1 METDFS
7 TWQVGAHY
15 LCLVTCMTIPAN
27 CINYRVMEFV
37 WLFTTVLFQNFLEF
51 HGIVLSVNWFF
62 YKN

>member
-15 LCLVTCMTIPAN
+15 LCLVTCMTIPVN
-27 CINYRVMEFV
+27 CINYQVMEFV

-51 HGIVLSVNWFF
+51 HCIVSSVNWFF